1 MAGLWTLDMKL
12 AKLDTTSSNI
22 LFKLVEPI
30 YGHGFTAKN
39 IIYAWMNR
47 VSGESA
53 GPFGCIAGPLGLR
66 FEMGLDILLRRK
78 LRLYINRESDV
89 YRWKQARSTSMYY
102 PNPLLLPPPLW
113 CSYSL
118 WRGQL
123 ETSRTTKAG
132 VREGTWDNRLIY
144 FFLAFDW
151 HISSLYIERLNW
163 CLSTIRSYLYP

>member
-1 MAGLWTLDMKL
+1 MGKALQPRISIM
-12 AKLDTTSSNI
+12 
-22 LFKLVEPI
+22 
-30 YGHGFTAKN
+30 
-39 IIYAWMNR
+39 AWMNR
-47 VSGESA
+47 VSWESA
-53 GPFGCIAGPLGLR
+53 GPFSAIAGPLGLR
-66 FEMGLDILLRRK
+66 VEMGLDILLRRK

-132 VREGTWDNRLIY
+132 VREEKVMKYLDTKVYVKI
-144 FFLAFDW
+144 FFLIFSTSHGSFYYGSNFLMQSWQQHPVW
-151 HISSLYIERLNW
+151 HH
-163 CLSTIRSYLYP
+163 T

>member
-1 MAGLWTLDMKL
+1 MGKALQPRISIM
-12 AKLDTTSSNI
+12 
-22 LFKLVEPI
+22 
-30 YGHGFTAKN
+30 
-39 IIYAWMNR
+39 AWMNR
-47 VSGESA
+47 VSWESA
-53 GPFGCIAGPLGLR
+53 GPFSAIAGPLGLR
-66 FEMGLDILLRRK
+66 AEMGLDILLRCK

-151 HISSLYIERLNW
+151 HISSLHIERLNW
-163 CLSTIRSYLYP
+163 RLSTARSYLYPYPNGLAIPPIWQ